1 MTKDKRKISHISAM
15 HFVKLAIRL
24 AIAVAVLAI
33 YIVNQAWNSE
43 TILGNE
49 ITDWVVLGVIFGM
62 FLIEIILRFFPSK
75 MESMGCQKQFKRNY
89 RPTCEMTPQKQ
100 SWKRTLVVVVSWLV
114 LNGAIG
120 ALYFCNVI
128 DKGILIIISLA
139 YSVCDMICI
148 LFFCPFQ
155 VLMMK
160 NKCCTTC
167 RIYNWDF
174 PMMFTPFVFMISF
187 STWELTNIFIYGLI
201 AASLALLLEWEI
213 TYRLHPE
220 RFTENTNQSL
230 ACANCKEKLCH
241 HKKHLRRFIKI
252 SLSKLAKKEVE
263 QEAEQE

>member
-62 FLIEIILRFFPSK
+62 FLIEIVLRFFPSK
-75 MESMGCQKQFKRNY
+75 LESNGCQKQFKRNF
-89 RPTCEMTPQKQ
+89 CETEDNVPQKL
-100 SWKRTLVVVVSWLV
+100 SWKRTLAVVISWVV
-114 LNGAIG
+114 LNAAI
-120 ALYFCNVI
+120 ATLYFCKVI
-128 DKGILIIISLA
+128 DEGVLLIISLG

-167 RIYNWDF
+167 RIYNWDYA
-174 PMMFTPFVFMISF
+174 MMFTPLIFVMNFF
-187 STWELTNIFIYGLI
+187 TWGLVV
-201 AASLALLLEWEI
+201 ASLALLLEWEI
-213 TYRLHPE
+213 IYFKHPE
-220 RFTENTNQSL
+220 RFTENTNKTLS
-230 ACANCKEKLCH
+230 CANCKEKLCQ
-241 HKKHLRRFIKI
+241 HKKHIRKFIRSNFGKK
-252 SLSKLAKKEVE
+252 SKDDLE
-263 QEAEQE
+263 